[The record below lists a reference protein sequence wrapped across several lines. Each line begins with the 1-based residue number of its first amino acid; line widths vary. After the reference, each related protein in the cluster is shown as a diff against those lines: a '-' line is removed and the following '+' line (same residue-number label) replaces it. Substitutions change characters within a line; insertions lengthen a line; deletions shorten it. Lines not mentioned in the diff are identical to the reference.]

1 MSLYEPVIGLDV
13 HAQLLTR
20 TKAFCSCSTA
30 FGGLPNTQVCPTC
43 LGLPGALPVLNG
55 EAVRMAVRA
64 ALALGCRINR
74 VSRFARKNYFYPDLP
89 KGYQI
94 SQFDEP
100 FSAGG
105 HLDIEVAGSE
115 RGGDRT
121 GQAETAEATARE
133 NAEAPGEARTTKR
146 IGITRVHMEEDAGK
160 NLHSS
165 VGRGDSIV
173 DLNRSGVPL
182 VEIVGEPDLRSAAD
196 AAEYLRTLR
205 DVLLFLGVNDG
216 NLEEGSFRCDANVS
230 IRKKGETKLGT
241 RVELKNINSFRF
253 VQKAIDS
260 EIERQEHLL
269 ETGGRITQETRGWD
283 EKHGRTFSLR
293 SKETAQDYR
302 YFPEPDLAP
311 LVLDDVFVDQVK
323 REMPE
328 LPKEKRAR
336 FVREMHLTPYA
347 AGVLTSHPR
356 VAAFFE
362 EAATLHGDP
371 VKVANFVQSEVLR
384 DVSTHGLLAKVPVR
398 AAQLAEL
405 LRLVDAGRISGKQ
418 AKEVYAKVAH
428 TDRAPA
434 DVVAELGIEQVS
446 DAGAIEEI
454 VRRVVE
460 KNPKQAEQLQGGKVG
475 LVGFFVGQVMKETK
489 GSANP
494 QAVNDALKKVLGLA

>member
-1 MSLYEPVIGLDV
+1 MSVYEPVIGLEV

-20 TKAFCSCSTA
+20 TKAFCGCSTT

-64 ALALGCRINR
+64 ALALGCTINTT
-74 VSRFARKNYFYPDLP
+74 SRFARKNYFYPDLP

-105 HLDIEVAGSE
+105 SLDIEVGGGST
-115 RGGDRT
+115 DRT
-121 GQAETAEATARE
+121 DGADAADGTSGRK
-133 NAEAPGEARTTKR
+133 TKR

-160 NLHSS
+160 NVHH
-165 VGRGDSIV
+165 GEESIV

-230 IRKKGETKLGT
+230 IRKVGDTKLGT

-260 EIERQEHLL
+260 EIERQEQVL
-269 ETGGRITQETRGWD
+269 ETGGRIVQETRGWD

-302 YFPEPDLAP
+302 YFPEPDLGP
-311 LVLDDVFVDQVK
+311 LVLDEEFVAEVK
-323 REMPE
+323 RTMPE
-328 LPKEKRAR
+328 LPREKRAR
-336 FVREMHLTPYA
+336 FVREMGLTPYG

-356 VAAFFE
+356 IAAFFE

-384 DVSTHGLLAKVPVR
+384 DVTTHGLLATIPVSAR
-398 AAQLAEL
+398 QVAEL
-405 LRLVDAGRISGKQ
+405 LKLVDGGRISGKQ

-428 TDRAPA
+428 TERAPS
-434 DVVAELGIEQVS
+434 DVVAELGIEQVT
-446 DAGAIEEI
+446 DAGAIEEV
-454 VRRVVE
+454 VRRVVA
-460 KNPKQAEQLQGGKVG
+460 KNPKQAEQLQNGKVG

-489 GSANP
+489 GSASP
-494 QAVNDALKKVLGLA
+494 QLVNEALKRVLGLP